1 MQNEN
6 QVISK
11 NSQSLQTKQNNSLA
25 KYVASVEEKR
35 FINAFENKV
44 VLGKM
49 YKDGIDNLIDTLA
62 KWRWMSGI
70 NTYNQDDNEVARE
83 LVLLSKFVIK
93 NYPQITIEEID
104 LAIDLSLTDKL
115 DVDVRTF
122 NSFSPMYVSRILN
135 GYIEHRRK
143 LYNDIYSRK
152 VRVDEITEM
161 EKKPTPKEQMD
172 STIDLIRHF
181 YDKFKKDGFIDD
193 VFNILYNYF
202 RRTKKINPSKEVID
216 EAIKYGKIKS
226 EEHINSYFADVL
238 IKERPNKKQMENRYA
253 RNYCVCK
260 FFENL
265 NLEEFIS
272 KIEISEF
279 E

>member
-1 MQNEN
+1 M
-6 QVISK
+6 
-11 NSQSLQTKQNNSLA
+11 
-25 KYVASVEEKR
+25 
-35 FINAFENKV
+35 AFENKV
-44 VLGKM
+44 VLGKIQKEGM
-49 YKDGIDNLIDTLA
+49 DKLIDTLA

-70 NTYNQDDNEVARE
+70 NTNNQDDNEVARE
-83 LVLLSKFVIK
+83 LVLLSQFITK

-135 GYIEHRRK
+135 GYIEYRRR
-143 LYNDIYSRK
+143 LYNDIYTRK
-152 VRVDEITEM
+152 VREEEIKEM
-161 EKKPTPKEQMD
+161 ERKPTPQEERD
-172 STIDLIRHF
+172 STIDIIRHF
-181 YDKFKKDGFIDD
+181 HKQYKSFGEIDD

-202 RRTKKINPSKEVID
+202 RKTKRLNPSKETIE

-238 IKERPNKKQMENRYA
+238 LKERPDKKQLENRYA

-260 FFENL
+260 FFDSI
-265 NLEEFIS
+265 NLEEFLS

>member
-1 MQNEN
+1 
-6 QVISK
+6 
-11 NSQSLQTKQNNSLA
+11 
-25 KYVASVEEKR
+25 
-35 FINAFENKV
+35 
-44 VLGKM
+44 M

-260 FFENL
+260 FFEKL